1 MFLQKIVGLSE
12 EDEVEESM
20 SALVM
25 GNLVHYGLEY
35 LYRPFEGK
43 SIPSSM
49 LMSGQREQWKP
60 EYKDWLKKEPQHHP

>member
-1 MFLQKIVGLSE
+1 MGLSE

-35 LYRPFEGK
+35 LTVHSKVNLYQ
-43 SIPSSM
+43 SSM